1 MEPICFVLETD
12 SPEAGIPFGEAVGRF
27 QILVDPHVVDVPPL
41 FSCTAVFRVACQLVD
56 TKKTLEIRVFAESLA
71 EIRHRLDD
79 AVLSVFELDFFEF
92 LGFRLFFCRDF
103 IAEHFHHFRDG
114 SSSLF
119 LSRNVIW
126 VEQPDEVVPAIP

>member
-1 MEPICFVLETD
+1 MLETD

-41 FSCTAVFRVACQLVD
+41 FSCTTVFRVARQLVD
-56 TKKTLEIRVFAESLA
+56 AKKTFEVRVFAESLA